1 MADVPGKFFSA
12 RKVRT
17 GVSPSSPGSLVGESV
32 DPVNPPG
39 TSLTSVGLTMPT
51 AFAVANSPLTSNG
64 TIAVT
69 GAGTVAQYV
78 RGDGTLADFPESSG
92 GGSSV
97 SYYLNG
103 SVSQGT
109 IGGVAYLEMNKV
121 PILGAGTDFTIAAD
135 GYIASFITD
144 AGDPNLLEIPGG
156 NWNFESYFSA
166 SSGGGSPTFYVEL
179 YKVNAGGTATL
190 IASSSAIPELI
201 AFGTNI
207 TPYFSSLAVPTTVLA
222 LTDRLAV
229 RYYVTHSGRTITLHT
244 EGPHLCQI
252 ITTFTTGLTSLNG
265 LNAQVQFFAVGTS
278 GTDFNIASA
287 TATHTFNLP
296 TASATNRGALS
307 SADWS
312 TFNSK
317 QNALTNPVTGT
328 GSAGQVAYWSSGSAI
343 TGESNLFWDATNDR
357 LGIGT
362 STPKSKLEVFG
373 STKTALNIV
382 NSEILISSLSQAE
395 NYFAVDGN
403 IANISYN
410 GTSIGLSGLS
420 GFATEAYFV
429 LGGFRTVLPRGWT
442 GIISLTATAN
452 NVSLGTSVKIETSTD
467 GSSFTTRATALVNE
481 TLTYNETT
489 PLGSAAFLRIKLEST
504 SGSPVSET
512 ACRFSD
518 LFVSNLFAEI
528 NNTFS
533 SGVKYPDLN
542 NVGIYTSGIERIR
555 IFSDGKVF
563 IGSSPSNSGFQLDV
577 NGTGRF
583 TGNLTANSFIKSG
596 GTSSQFLKADG
607 SVDSTTYVPVGR
619 TITINGTTQ
628 DLSADRTFN
637 VGTVTS
643 VTASSPLFSS
653 GGTTPNITIQQ
664 ASGSQN
670 GFLSSTDWTTFNNK
684 APSVVGGYLPLS
696 GGTLTGTT
704 TMQGSTASLVLKSDV
719 AGVPL
724 YLWARSSDNSS
735 AIFFMDN
742 TGNTVQNW
750 IQSLSTEFRIISE
763 QNIPINFRT
772 NNVGSG
778 LTRMSITGAGNVGI
792 GENNPTEQLVLK
804 RGTYPTIK
812 LIESTD
818 NASAYFQYH
827 SEANEFRLLTISSHP
842 LIFSTTDTERMRITS
857 GGNVL
862 IGTTTDNGAKLQ
874 VSGAAI
880 MGKSGNQALIL
891 RNGTTADRFQ
901 FYVGDGTSGSV
912 ADENY
917 ILNNNTDLN
926 VLNNGGGVQL
936 INGATSWTSISDEKT
951 KVMSEFK
958 PFENSIQKIITLRSG
973 TSRYKTDSN
982 NISRSFLIAQD
993 VQKVLPEA
1001 ISINKNGEL
1010 GLRYTE
1016 LIPLLVSAIKELK
1029 EEIDTLKN

>member
-1 MADVPGKFFSA
+1 
-12 RKVRT
+12 
-17 GVSPSSPGSLVGESV
+17 
-32 DPVNPPG
+32 
-39 TSLTSVGLTMPT
+39 MPT

-121 PILGAGTDFTIAAD
+121 PILGEGTDFTIAAD

-901 FYVGDGTSGSV
+901 FYVGDGTSGTV